1 MKLLKK
7 QKGLPFLLTLGI
19 LFILSAS
26 FLAVQLW
33 SDKDSFRGALHALEA
48 PVMPPAMPKVVAPPP
63 VKKVTPKGEI
73 PSESVLAKVE
83 VAQPV
88 EKKAPITEPT
98 TVVADTVPTID
109 KAVLKKEEPPRTVN
123 VKEAAPVAKPS
134 RPARP
139 VEIQPAKEEQVNKVA
154 ASENAP
160 VKEKQVA
167 KPRKSR
173 KKAKVEEVPTEI
185 PAEWN
190 WFSKPLKLNL
200 EPGKAQITLA
210 ESDRE
215 IKLNESEK
223 IATAMV
229 EATEQLAKPVA
240 DKVETHDV
248 TTVIASEA
256 IIAEPQTVRPF
267 MMALAK
273 MARIR
278 QMRHTAVTVESRP
291 AVESLSPSMQRLGV
305 ALKAICDRVESR
317 VSPEQTS
324 AEGLSDK
331 SGVLVVSEEAETIDQ
346 NPSEV
351 LSDVDTTEQTVEPTV
366 EPVRPYGGSGSS
378 FSQRV
383 NALLRSGLIKAD

>member
-63 VKKVTPKGEI
+63 VKKVTSKVEVPAE
-73 PSESVLAKVE
+73 PAPAKVE
-83 VAQPV
+83 VAKAV
-88 EKKAPITEPT
+88 EKKAPAPEPT
-98 TVVADTVPTID
+98 PVVEAVPAID
-109 KAVLKKEEPPRTVN
+109 KAVLKQEEPPRTVN
-123 VKEAAPVAKPS
+123 VKEAAEVAKPS
-134 RPARP
+134 IPTVIKKAKEAR
-139 VEIQPAKEEQVNKVA
+139 VANVAVSETLPAKE
-154 ASENAP
+154 
-160 VKEKQVA
+160 KQAVR
-167 KPRKSR
+167 PRKSR
-173 KKAKVEEVPTEI
+173 KKAKVEEIPTEI

-200 EPGKAQITLA
+200 EPGKAKISLA
-210 ESDRE
+210 DSDHE

-223 IATAMV
+223 IASTPV
-229 EATEQLAKPVA
+229 EVAVQVAKPFVDEVDALEVA
-240 DKVETHDV
+240 PA
-248 TTVIASEA
+248 ASSEP

-278 QMRHTAVTVESRP
+278 QMRHAAVSAKAVP
-291 AVESLSPSMQRLGV
+291 APESLSPSMQRLGA
-305 ALKAICDRVESR
+305 ALKAICDRVESS
-317 VSPEQTS
+317 VAPEQTS
-324 AEGLSDK
+324 VES
-331 SGVLVVSEEAETIDQ
+331 VSEETETID
-346 NPSEV
+346 NSPSEASV
-351 LSDVDTTEQTVEPTV
+351 ASDNVEQAVAEPVSEPVV

-383 NALLRSGLIKAD
+383 NDLLKSGLMKAD